1 MSLSNALNHKSAW
14 RSVLTPM
21 ARGATPLR
29 VLSTAPRRLA
39 AWAVSA
45 VLLTVCPAFAAPLSI
60 TSGTTTYL
68 AEGASLNLTFDVGV
82 AVATLGAVAP
92 LNIASGSIT
101 FFFAD
106 DGDSVDTT
114 SQVSRSFRNQLCASL
129 FAGVVCQPLQ
139 HFVDV
144 TVVRSVDPREVATVT
159 SGGTT
164 ASVGSALTFDDTWII
179 YPVRSSKTSCGFFGC
194 ATIAET
200 VDVTTCGFLG
210 CGTTAYPLYNSRV
223 NVTEIY
229 DGPFTLTLALGPAAL
244 LDLSV
249 DGLLPYS
256 IGATSGDLNFLSAVL
271 NFDLEGAPTGNVP
284 EPTSLLLLALA
295 LVAVGGVRR
304 YMAYRA

>member
-1 MSLSNALNHKSAW
+1 MSLSNALDHKSAW
-14 RSVLTPM
+14 RTVLAPLG
-21 ARGATPLR
+21 RGATPLR
-29 VLSTAPRRLA
+29 VLSTTARRLA

-45 VLLTVCPAFAAPLSI
+45 VLLTVCPAIAAPVSI

-82 AVATLGAVAP
+82 AGATIGAVAP
-92 LNIASGSIT
+92 FNIASGSIT

-114 SQVSRSFRNQLCASL
+114 SQINRSFSNQLCSPL
-129 FAGVVCQPLQ
+129 FGSVVCQSLP

-144 TVVRSVDPREVATVT
+144 TGVRSVDPREVATVT

-164 ASVGSALTFDDTWII
+164 ASVGSALTLYDSRID
-179 YPVRSSKTSCGFFGC
+179 YPVRSFKTSCGFFGC

-200 VDVTTCGFLG
+200 VDVTTCGFFG
-210 CGTTAYPLYNSRV
+210 CGTTAYPLYNSQV

-229 DGPFTLTLALGPAAL
+229 DGPFTLTLALGPEAL

-249 DGLLPYS
+249 DGLLPYTIS
-256 IGATSGDLNFLSAVL
+256 AASGDLNFLSAVL
-271 NFDLEGAPTGNVP
+271 NIDLEGAPTGHVP

-304 YMAYRA
+304 HMAYRA